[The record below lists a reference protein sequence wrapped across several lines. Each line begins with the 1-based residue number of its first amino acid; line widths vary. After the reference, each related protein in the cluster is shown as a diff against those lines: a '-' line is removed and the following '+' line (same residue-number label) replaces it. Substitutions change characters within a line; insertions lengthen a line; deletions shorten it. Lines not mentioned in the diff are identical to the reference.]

1 PAALPREVTIA
12 GLRGDVRVPVGLDAA
27 GWPVVPAGPLVAALD
42 GQVRLDSGWAEVV
55 VAKQAFRFLVGAPLY
70 RFSSQLLPLAGPA
83 SLARDSLFLPFQF
96 VAEILPYYLGERYR
110 WDPRAAR
117 LEELRSL
124 TTTTLAVRLPN

>member
-1 PAALPREVTIA
+1 MIVSLALAAALAAALGGGPAALPREVTIA

-70 RFSSQLLPLAGPA
+70 RFSSQLLL
-83 SLARDSLFLPFQF
+83 SN
-96 VAEILPYYLGERYR
+96 
-110 WDPRAAR
+110 
-117 LEELRSL
+117 
-124 TTTTLAVRLPN
+124 T